1 MGDNLGGLDVLG
13 DDDEF
18 SDPSLYRLRRLIRA
32 LPHFARPRGLPQYL
46 VGCFGYFLR
55 RLELHVVRLGG
66 HLKNRPLTARYP
78 RYLRVGRS
86 GEFGARIS
94 TETRGGRV
102 SQDHSFDGRSK
113 EGKLPCGNAQP
124 RTSRANK
131 HCPSPRKV
139 GTSLTYLCAST
150 QVSRESTLQNQYLMN
165 WMICPRLRSRNDSST
180 SPFVVTR
187 LFLFTEPSSL

>member
-94 TETRGGRV
+94 TETRGRACLARSFLRRAVERRQASLWECTTQNFASEQTLPV
-102 SQDHSFDGRSK
+102 SKKSWH
-113 EGKLPCGNAQP
+113 
-124 RTSRANK
+124 
-131 HCPSPRKV
+131 
-139 GTSLTYLCAST
+139 
-150 QVSRESTLQNQYLMN
+150 
-165 WMICPRLRSRNDSST
+165 
-180 SPFVVTR
+180 
-187 LFLFTEPSSL
+187 FTDLL